1 MKRVAVQGKEKAGLE
16 TAARPAAKDNWAVI
30 KVHVAPMCT
39 EYKAFAAG
47 SSQGAYGHEA
57 AGEVVEVAQPSR
69 VQVGDR
75 VVVMPMNACGKCALC
90 LDGDYIHCQDGFDFA
105 ALHGC
110 TAGLGTMAQYLLK
123 QDWMLLPIP
132 EGMSYEHA
140 SMACCGLGP
149 TFGAMQTME
158 VDRHDTVLI
167 TGLGPVGLGGVI
179 NARYR
184 GARVIAV
191 DSIAYRTDLALELGA
206 DAVVNPLDP
215 DALQQILA
223 LTPAERGV
231 DKALDCSGV
240 VAAHRLCIDAA
251 RRKGQVAFVG
261 ECSDDTPIQI
271 SRDMIRKGLTLVGS
285 WHFNLADSPR
295 MMSMIG
301 EVGGQLDKLISHRF
315 PLDEIQAAWE
325 TQLSGQCG
333 KVILQPW
340 EGANV

>member
-1 MKRVAVQGKEKAGLE
+1 MKRVAVLGRERAGVE
-16 TAARPAAKDNWAVI
+16 TAATPAAMDNWVVV
-30 KVHVAPMCT
+30 KVRVAPMCT

-47 SSQGAYGHEA
+47 SGQGAYGHEA

-69 VQVGDR
+69 VKVGDR
-75 VVVMPMNACGKCALC
+75 VVAMPMNACGKCALC
-90 LDGDYIHCQDGFDFA
+90 LDGDFIHCQDSYDFA
-105 ALHGC
+105 AVHGS
-110 TAGLGTMAQYLLK
+110 ADGLGTMAQYLLK

-132 EGMSYEHA
+132 DGMSYDHA

-149 TFGAMQTME
+149 TFGAMQTMR

-179 NARYR
+179 NAAYR

-191 DSIAYRTDLALELGA
+191 DSIPYRADLALELGA
-206 DAVVNPLDP
+206 HAVIDPLDP
-215 DALQQILA
+215 DALQQILD
-223 LTPAERGV
+223 LTPGGRGV
-231 DKALDCSGV
+231 DKAVDCSGV
-240 VAAHRLCIDAA
+240 VAAHRLCINAA

-261 ECSDDTPIQI
+261 ECSDATPLKI
-271 SRDMIRKGLTLVGS
+271 SDDMIRKGLTLTGS

-295 MMSMIG
+295 IMAMIS
-301 EVGGQLDKLISHRF
+301 EIGGQLDKLITHRF
-315 PLDEIQAAWE
+315 PLDAIQTAWE

-340 EGANV
+340 EGVHV

>member
-1 MKRVAVQGKEKAGLE
+1 MKRVAVLGQERAGVE
-16 TAARPAAKDNWAVI
+16 IAEAPAARDNWAVV

-47 SSQGAYGHEA
+47 SSHGLYGHEA

-69 VQVGDR
+69 VRVGDR
-75 VVVMPMNACGKCALC
+75 VVAMPMNACGKCALC
-90 LDGDYIHCQDGFDFA
+90 LGGEYIHCIDGFDFA
-105 ALHGC
+105 AVHGRSD
-110 TAGLGTMAQYLLK
+110 GLGTMAQYLLK

-132 EGMSYEHA
+132 DGMTYDHA

-149 TFGAMQTME
+149 AFGAMQRMR

-179 NARYR
+179 NAVYR

-191 DSIAYRTDLALELGA
+191 DSIAYRAELARELGA
-206 DAVVNPLDP
+206 DAVVNPLDA
-215 DALQQILA
+215 DALQQIVELS
-223 LTPAERGV
+223 PAGRGV
-231 DKALDCSGV
+231 DKAVDCSGV

-271 SRDMIRKGLTLVGS
+271 SKDMIRKGLTLAGS

-295 MMSMIG
+295 LMSMIG
-301 EVGGQLDKLISHRF
+301 EISGQLDKLITHRF
-315 PLDEIQAAWE
+315 PLGDIQTAWE
-325 TQLSGQCG
+325 TQLTGQCG

>member
-1 MKRVAVQGKEKAGLE
+1 MKRVAVLGQKRAGLE
-16 TAARPAAKDNWAVI
+16 RAEAPAAKDNWAVV
-30 KVHVAPMCT
+30 KVQVAPMCT

-47 SSQGAYGHEA
+47 SRHGLYGHEA
-57 AGEVVEVAQPSR
+57 AGEVVEVAQPGR
-69 VQVGDR
+69 VRVGDR
-75 VVVMPMNACGKCALC
+75 VVAMPMNACGQCALC
-90 LDGDYIHCQDGFDFA
+90 LDGEYIHCQDSFDFA
-105 ALHGC
+105 AVHGR
-110 TAGLGTMAQYLLK
+110 ADGLGTMAQYLLK

-132 EGMSYEHA
+132 EGMSYDHA

-149 TFGAMQTME
+149 TFGAMQTMQ
-158 VDRHDTVLI
+158 VDRYDTVLI

-179 NARYR
+179 NAKYR

-191 DSIAYRTDLALELGA
+191 DSVAYRADLARELGA
-206 DAVVNPLDP
+206 DAVVDPLDAE
-215 DALQQILA
+215 ALRQIRA
-223 LTPAERGV
+223 LTPGGRGV
-231 DKALDCSGV
+231 DKAVDCSGV

-271 SRDMIRKGLTLVGS
+271 SNDMIRKGLTLAGS

-295 MMSMIG
+295 MMAMIG
-301 EVGGQLDKLISHRF
+301 DVGGQLDKLITHRF
-315 PLDEIQAAWE
+315 PLGDIQKAWE

>member
-1 MKRVAVQGKEKAGLE
+1 MKRVAVLGQERAGVECAEAPL
-16 TAARPAAKDNWAVI
+16 ARDNWAVI

-47 SSQGAYGHEA
+47 SSPGLYGHEA
-57 AGEVVEVAQPSR
+57 AGEVVEVAQPGR
-69 VQVGDR
+69 VKVGDR
-75 VVVMPMNACGKCALC
+75 VVAMPMNACGQCALC
-90 LDGDYIHCQDGFDFA
+90 LDGEYIHCQDGFDFA
-105 ALHGC
+105 AVHGR
-110 TAGLGTMAQYLLK
+110 ADGLGTMAQYLLK

-132 EGMSYEHA
+132 DGMSYDHA

-149 TFGAMQTME
+149 TFGAMQTLR

-179 NARYR
+179 NAVYR

-191 DSIAYRTDLALELGA
+191 DSIAYRADLARELGA
-206 DAVVNPLDP
+206 EAVVDPRDP
-215 DALQQILA
+215 DALQQILD
-223 LTPAERGV
+223 LTPGGRGV
-231 DKALDCSGV
+231 DKAVDCSGV

-271 SRDMIRKGLTLVGS
+271 SNDMIRKGLTLEGS

-295 MMSMIG
+295 MLRMIG
-301 EVGGQLDKLISHRF
+301 EIGGQLDKLITHRF
-315 PLDEIQAAWE
+315 PLDAIQTAWE

>member
-1 MKRVAVQGKEKAGLE
+1 MKRVAVVGRERASVE
-16 TAARPAAKDNWAVI
+16 TAAAPAAKDNWAVI
-30 KVHVAPMCT
+30 KVLAAPMCT

-47 SSQGAYGHEA
+47 SSQSVYGHEA

-69 VQVGDR
+69 VKVGDR
-75 VVVMPMNACGKCALC
+75 VVAMPMNACGQCALC
-90 LDGDYIHCQDGFDFA
+90 LGGDYIHCQDGRDFA
-105 ALHGC
+105 AVHGS
-110 TAGLGTMAQYLLK
+110 TDGLGTMAQYLLK

-132 EGMSYEHA
+132 DGMSYDHA

-149 TFGAMQTME
+149 TFGAMQRLR

-167 TGLGPVGLGGVI
+167 TGLGPVGLGGVV
-179 NARYR
+179 NAVYR

-191 DSIAYRTDLALELGA
+191 DAIAYRADLARDLGA
-206 DAVVNPLDP
+206 DAVINPLDP
-215 DALQQILA
+215 DALRQILDR
-223 LTPAERGV
+223 TRGGRGV
-231 DKALDCSGV
+231 DKAVDCSGV

-261 ECSDDTPIQI
+261 ECSDNTPLQI
-271 SRDMIRKGLTLVGS
+271 SDDMIRKGLTLAGS

-295 MMSMIG
+295 IMAMIS
-301 EVGGQLDKLISHRF
+301 EIGGQLDKLITHHF
-315 PLDEIQAAWE
+315 PLDAIQTAWE
-325 TQLSGQCG
+325 TQLSGECG